1 MIIRVVVMEE
11 EEEEAGVEE
20 TRGSREVHRQ
30 VLAYFKRT
38 KKTFG
43 PFDEFCFNGETG
55 VEAYLKSRLGEHK
68 YNNCDA
74 KHFARAQR
82 CRDVNAELH
91 LMRDSEGNIAS
102 PASTFGIGCLH
113 CDMIIPQAAGGLLD
127 FSNFKP
133 LLGYVNTVIKGV
145 REDDAWRAHAK
156 NKGINL
162 DILREVI
169 YMGAVPKGQCGVQYT
184 IRSFS
189 ASLGFHVL
197 TGKIMTA
204 EELAEFKAAEGEE
217 AFQCSSGRESSSGS
231 SSSSS
236 SSSSSGGGGGLGSSG
251 GTGGGSAG
259 GKGSGSS
266 SGGGTGGGSGS
277 GSSRSSAAVTNIK
290 TAIAAV
296 LGEQPL
302 DDQLTVAQARLKV
315 TQHLGHGVDK
325 KHFKLL
331 LREYLV
337 VSAADAAAAKK
348 VTADAI
354 DAARHERLQQATT
367 EIQRKIITC
376 IGHPQLRTVPP
387 HLMPLALCYVN
398 REASEEHV
406 LGRACAITENA
417 IR

>member
-1 MIIRVVVMEE
+1 
-11 EEEEAGVEE
+11 
-20 TRGSREVHRQ
+20 
-30 VLAYFKRT
+30 
-38 KKTFG
+38 
-43 PFDEFCFNGETG
+43 
-55 VEAYLKSRLGEHK
+55 
-68 YNNCDA
+68 
-74 KHFARAQR
+74 
-82 CRDVNAELH
+82 
-91 LMRDSEGNIAS
+91 
-102 PASTFGIGCLH
+102 
-113 CDMIIPQAAGGLLD
+113 
-127 FSNFKP
+127 
-133 LLGYVNTVIKGV
+133 
-145 REDDAWRAHAK
+145 
-156 NKGINL
+156 
-162 DILREVI
+162 
-169 YMGAVPKGQCGVQYT
+169 MGAVPKGQCGVQYT

-231 SSSSS
+231 GSSSSSS
-236 SSSSSGGGGGLGSSG
+236 SSSSSGGGGGLGSGGGSAGGNGSGSSGGGGGLGSG
-251 GTGGGSAG
+251 GTGGGSA
-259 GKGSGSS
+259 
-266 SGGGTGGGSGS
+266 GGSGS